1 MGSKFKEEFARSPLE
16 IIPKTQ
22 ELGTLEYFNNEQ
34 YRQIIM
40 TFTFSKNDFPMG
52 IGWNYSEHQYKEMKP
67 VTEDVDSLQ
76 HETPQQ
82 KRVRDAISK
91 GMDAWEQ
98 KYAQEFK
105 PGDQRRFISPKG
117 YATDK
122 LATTLVSIDPDGT
135 AVVHPT
141 YDKEGIMVK
150 KLAAY
155 GGMAGLRT
163 RVAKREELSETKM
176 SAQQKFNRSYE
187 KMAGVWAPKKI

>member
-1 MGSKFKEEFARSPLE
+1 MITCSDFSNKDTLQFTISVRSEATIFLLCLPVHFSAFIE
-16 IIPKTQ
+16 D
-22 ELGTLEYFNNEQ
+22 
-34 YRQIIM
+34 RQLILYEN
-40 TFTFSKNDFPMG
+40 S
-52 IGWNYSEHQYKEMKP
+52 
-67 VTEDVDSLQ
+67 
-76 HETPQQ
+76 
-82 KRVRDAISK
+82 
-91 GMDAWEQ
+91 
-98 KYAQEFK
+98 
-105 PGDQRRFISPKG
+105 
-117 YATDK
+117 TDK

-163 RVAKREELSETKM
+163 RVAKREELSERKM

>member
-1 MGSKFKEEFARSPLE
+1 VYPSAYANAWAAKKY
-16 IIPKTQ
+16 K
-22 ELGTLEYFNNEQ
+22 ELGGGWRMGTKEDLE
-34 YRQIIM
+34 
-40 TFTFSKNDFPMG
+40 
-52 IGWNYSEHQYKEMKP
+52 EMKP